1 MIAVVAILVTLVVVP
16 VVSAAVGVD
25 SRELRETVEVD
36 SIIDHLEWLETNG
49 PRPAADPGYDTA
61 AEYVYELLDVGYDV
75 AYQDF
80 TYDLWEELSVPVLER
95 TLPTFKA
102 YPAYPADLSVPGF
115 ATMEYSEAGDVTAQV
130 VLAGS
135 FGCDPSD
142 FSGADFSGN
151 IALIERGVC
160 TFATKAIN
168 AETAGAAGAI
178 VFNDAARQDTFY
190 GTLGGPVVGIPVVGS
205 HRDVGLELA
214 ANDTTVHLAVATVMH
229 YGVWTRNVIAET
241 PGGRDDR
248 VVVVGAHLDTV
259 AEGPGTND
267 NGSAVATLLEIALQM
282 DELGIEPRNKVVFAF
297 WSAEESGLLGAQYY
311 VDNLTKRERKNIA
324 LDLNFDMI
332 ASNNYA
338 LFVYDGDGSDT
349 PETGPGPNGS
359 GNIEDVFLDYFAE
372 QDLVTWATAFDGRS
386 DYGPFIEAGIP
397 AGGLFT
403 GADGIKTA
411 EQAAIYGGTVGQYY
425 DPYYH
430 TADDTLAN
438 INTHALDVM
447 SDAAAHA
454 ILTFAMT
461 TSSVNGTG
469 KASDRAI
476 EARDMEY
483 RGPHAQR

>member
-1 MIAVVAILVTLVVVP
+1 
-16 VVSAAVGVD
+16 
-25 SRELRETVEVD
+25 
-36 SIIDHLEWLETNG
+36 
-49 PRPAADPGYDTA
+49 
-61 AEYVYELLDVGYDV
+61 
-75 AYQDF
+75 
-80 TYDLWEELSVPVLER
+80 
-95 TLPTFKA
+95 
-102 YPAYPADLSVPGF
+102 
-115 ATMEYSEAGDVTAQV
+115 
-130 VLAGS
+130 
-135 FGCDPSD
+135 
-142 FSGADFSGN
+142 
-151 IALIERGVC
+151 
-160 TFATKAIN
+160 
-168 AETAGAAGAI
+168 
-178 VFNDAARQDTFY
+178 
-190 GTLGGPVVGIPVVGS
+190 
-205 HRDVGLELA
+205 
-214 ANDTTVHLAVATVMH
+214 MH